1 MGGVGKACLARSTNI
16 AQVGVG
22 LGMGRDGGA
31 DAVQH
36 LLAAA
41 GSHRPLLLT
50 FQLHDRP
57 TCLLKALTAYIP
69 CCRALMGA
77 AHPASSPSRC

>member
-1 MGGVGKACLARSTNI
+1 VGGARKACLARSTNI

-41 GSHRPLLLT
+41 GSHRLLLLPS
-50 FQLHDRP
+50 QLHDRP
-57 TCLLKALTAYIP
+57 TCLLKALTVCIP
-69 CCRALMGA
+69 CCKAPMGA
-77 AHPASSPSRC
+77 AHPASSPSRF